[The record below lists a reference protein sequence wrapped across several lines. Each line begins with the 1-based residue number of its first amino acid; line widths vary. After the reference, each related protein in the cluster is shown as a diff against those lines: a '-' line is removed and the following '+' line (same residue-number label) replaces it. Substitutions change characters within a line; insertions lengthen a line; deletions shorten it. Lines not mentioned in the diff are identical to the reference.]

1 MPEDAIKI
9 AHISDLH
16 FGAKGYE
23 GVSQSLAEHLRL
35 RIKPHLVLVTGDLVD
50 TPRESLFEEVYEWLE
65 GLSKGLG
72 WRPGEPPR
80 YLVCPGN
87 HDRHKSGNA
96 LPWRRA
102 RRHFETRF
110 SEHKSSNP
118 FSHWLGDEP
127 HRWKVRVVSVDTSV
141 RARYSAQAFLAEE
154 DLMPIRNL
162 KEWNDFEEPPYLVL
176 MLFHHHLLPL
186 PSTEAEAQS
195 ILDLF
200 KFTSAV
206 NPGKILENLAAS
218 YVDVVLHGHEHK
230 RNIARYGSYRRN
242 SNQIV
247 VAGAAS
253 ATGAETLRGCN
264 SGRASFNLLELRND
278 RSVWIKEIRGPSGD
292 HNDWH
297 SALPIQVLDS
307 TSLRHNR
314 FLRSLY
320 QFRKKRKDG
329 SEALADE
336 GHQSEWHKH
345 ITFTAGRDAVVRE
358 YRTDWLIT
366 DGEFSFRIQNDTGQP
381 ARPFAKGEA
390 C

>member
-1 MPEDAIKI
+1 
-9 AHISDLH
+9 
-16 FGAKGYE
+16 
-23 GVSQSLAEHLRL
+23 
-35 RIKPHLVLVTGDLVD
+35 
-50 TPRESLFEEVYEWLE
+50 
-65 GLSKGLG
+65 
-72 WRPGEPPR
+72 
-80 YLVCPGN
+80 
-87 HDRHKSGNA
+87 
-96 LPWRRA
+96 
-102 RRHFETRF
+102 
-110 SEHKSSNP
+110 
-118 FSHWLGDEP
+118 
-127 HRWKVRVVSVDTSV
+127 
-141 RARYSAQAFLAEE
+141 
-154 DLMPIRNL
+154 MPIRNL

-381 ARPFAKGEA
+381 ARPFAKGELVSA
-390 C
+390 AGEPKLIGFSPLKGERGAYVFRVAHRNIGTGCRSLDQNFIPMARRNFADRRRFRTNRYEPRRTLSCEPAGVRGGLRDQSSEGVEPQCHFPRGVLPG